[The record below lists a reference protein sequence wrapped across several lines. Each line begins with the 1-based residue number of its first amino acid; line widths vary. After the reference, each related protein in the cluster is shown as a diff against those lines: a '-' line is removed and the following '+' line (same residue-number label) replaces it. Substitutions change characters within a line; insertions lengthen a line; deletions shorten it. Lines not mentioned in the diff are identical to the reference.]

1 MDRSRKRHETSSL
14 EFCFSGS
21 VIRHRKRIHS
31 RSAPSAESILDRYV
45 QVTGGKQAYAKRK
58 AEIAHSTVGCFP
70 RIKGTM
76 TRYAAEPDKY
86 YTSMDI
92 EAREVEMG
100 INGQVAW
107 ENSALLGPRVK
118 TGIERAEAIREGTM
132 NSTANWR
139 KLYPKVVTQGIEMV
153 DGEECYKVVMT
164 PAEGQPM
171 VGYYQKKSGLQVK
184 LTSVASTQM
193 GDIPVE
199 LIASEYKDF
208 GGILEPAKVTQKTG
222 PQEFSITLDSVE
234 VNPAIPPGRFD
245 LPPDVRK
252 LVDKA
257 PAR

>member
-1 MDRSRKRHETSSL
+1 MNRRVLNFALVALLSCVVGGFAADPL
-14 EFCFSGS
+14 
-21 VIRHRKRIHS
+21 
-31 RSAPSAESILDRYV
+31 PSAESILDRYV

-58 AEIAHSTVGCFP
+58 TEIAHGTLEYTSLG
-70 RIKGTM
+70 IKGSI

-86 YTSMDI
+86 YATLDI
-92 EAREVEMG
+92 EGLGKVEMG
-100 INGQVAW
+100 VSGSVAW

-132 NSTANWR
+132 NSTVNWR
-139 KLYPKVVTQGIEMV
+139 KLYPKVENQGIEMI
-153 DGEECYKVVMT
+153 DGEECFKVVMT

-184 LTSVASTQM
+184 LTSIASTQM

-222 PQEFSITLDSVE
+222 PQEFTITLDSVE
-234 VNPAIPPGRFD
+234 VNPAIPPGRFE
-245 LPPDVRK
+245 LPADVRK
-252 LVDKA
+252 LVEKS
-257 PAR
+257 PAK